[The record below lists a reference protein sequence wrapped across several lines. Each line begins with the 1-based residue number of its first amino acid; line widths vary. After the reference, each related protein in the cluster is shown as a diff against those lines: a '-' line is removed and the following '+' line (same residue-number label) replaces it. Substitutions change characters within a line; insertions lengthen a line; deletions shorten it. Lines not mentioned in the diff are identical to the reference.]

1 MATNKTV
8 FFLIGI
14 LLIVLGASM
23 LAPYSLQ
30 IVFRE
35 NSHSFISASF
45 VTIFIG
51 VLFVLA
57 NLEREFKL
65 NLRQTFLFSSLAWI
79 MVALFGSLPFLL
91 STQNFTLSEAFFESM
106 SGITTTGATII
117 SDLDNSPKSILLWR
131 AIMQWLGGIGIVV
144 MAITILPLLK
154 VGGMQLFKMEGP
166 DSTEKILPRT
176 IEVATI
182 IISTYI
188 ALTFLCGFFYWTFGM
203 SIFDSVSHAMTTIAT
218 GGFSTHNDSIG
229 YFNSSNIEIVAS
241 IFIILGS
248 IPFISYLKFAQG
260 NKKVFFQD
268 VQIRGL
274 IYLLAL
280 SIFVMFLYL
289 LFINNESNLFDKIR
303 ISSFNVIS
311 ILSGTGYVTDD
322 FGLWGKFSLIFFL
335 LLMFIGGCAGSTAC
349 GIKIFRL
356 QMLLIFLKNQIKKI
370 ISPNSVIILKYNNQ
384 KISDNFINSV
394 IIFIFTFL
402 FIFLIIAMLLSI
414 SGLDFITSISGAASS
429 ISNVGPGL
437 GDIIGPNGNYKD
449 IPDISK
455 WILSAGM
462 LLGRLELFAVLVYSF
477 RLFGEINYGNL

>member
-8 FFLIGI
+8 FFLIGV
-14 LLIVLGASM
+14 LLIVLGGSM
-23 LAPYSLQ
+23 LAPYALQ
-30 IVFRE
+30 VTLNE
-35 NSHSFISASF
+35 GSHSFISASF
-45 VTIFIG
+45 ITIFIG
-51 VLFVLA
+51 VLFILA
-57 NLEREFKL
+57 NLEKEFKL
-65 NLRQTFLFSSLAWI
+65 NLRQTFLFSSLAWV
-79 MVALFGSLPFLL
+79 MVAAFGSLPFLL
-91 STQNFTLSEAFFESM
+91 SSQNFSFSEAFFESM

-188 ALTFLCGFFYWTFGM
+188 VLTFLCGFFYWVFGM

-218 GGFSTHNDSIG
+218 GGFSTHNESIG
-229 YFNSSNIEIVAS
+229 FFKNPNIEIVAS

-260 NKKVFFQD
+260 NKMVFFQD
-268 VQIRGL
+268 VQIKGL
-274 IYLLAL
+274 IYLLL
-280 SIFVMFLYL
+280 ISIIIMFLYL
-289 LFINNESNLFDKIR
+289 LFIKYESSLFDKIR

-335 LLMFIGGCAGSTAC
+335 FLMFIGGCAGSTAC

-356 QMLLIFLKNQIKKI
+356 QMLLIFLKNQIKKL
-370 ISPNSVIILKYNNQ
+370 ISPNSVIITKYNNQ

-449 IPDISK
+449 IPDLSK
-455 WILSAGM
+455 WVLSFGM
-462 LLGRLELFAVLVYSF
+462 LLGRLELFAVLVLFFPSF
-477 RLFGEINYGNL
+477 WRN

>member
-23 LAPYSLQ
+23 LAPYALQ
-30 IVFRE
+30 ILLDE
-35 NSHSFISASF
+35 GSHSFISASF

-51 VLFVLA
+51 VLFILA
-57 NLEREFKL
+57 NLEKEFRL
-65 NLRQTFLFSSLAWI
+65 NLRQTFLFSTLAWV
-79 MVALFGSLPFLL
+79 MVAVFGSLPFML
-91 STQNFTLSEAFFESM
+91 SVKTFSFSEAFFESM

-176 IEVATI
+176 FEVATI

-188 ALTFLCGFFYWTFGM
+188 ALTFLCGFFYWIFGM
-203 SIFDSVSHAMTTIAT
+203 SIFDSISHAMTTIAT
-218 GGFSTHNDSIG
+218 GGFSTHNESIG
-229 YFNSSNIEIVAS
+229 FFKNSNIEIVAS

-248 IPFISYLKFAQG
+248 IPFISYLKFLQG
-260 NKKVFFQD
+260 NRKIFFQD
-268 VQIRGL
+268 VQIKGL
-274 IYLLAL
+274 IYLLII
-280 SIFVMFLYL
+280 SIIVMFLYL
-289 LFINNESNLFDKIR
+289 LFINYESGVLDKIR

-335 LLMFIGGCAGSTAC
+335 FLMFIGGCAGSTEC
-349 GIKIFRL
+349 EIKIFRL
-356 QMLLIFLKNQIKKI
+356 QMLLIFLRNQIKKI
-370 ISPNSVIILKYNNQ
+370 VSPNSVIVTKYNNQ
-384 KISDNFINSV
+384 KISDNFFNSV

-437 GDIIGPNGNYKD
+437 GDMIGPNGNYKD
-449 IPDISK
+449 IPDVSK

-462 LLGRLELFAVLVYSF
+462 LLGRLELFAVLVLFFPSF
-477 RLFGEINYGNL
+477 WRN

>member
-1 MATNKTV
+1 MTTNKTV

-14 LLIVLGASM
+14 LLIVLGVSM
-23 LAPYSLQ
+23 LAPYLVQ
-30 IVFRE
+30 VIYE
-35 NSHSFISASF
+35 EKSHSFISSSF

-51 VLFVLA
+51 ILFILA
-57 NLEREFKL
+57 NLEKEFKL
-65 NLRQTFLFSSLAWI
+65 NLRQTFLFSTLAWLMI
-79 MVALFGSLPFLL
+79 AIFGSLPFLL
-91 STQNFTLSEAFFESM
+91 AANEFTISEAFFESM

-166 DSTEKILPRT
+166 DTTEKILPRT

-188 ALTFLCGFFYWTFGM
+188 ILTLFCGFFYWIFGM
-203 SIFDSVSHAMTTIAT
+203 TIFDSICHAMTTIAT

-229 YFNSSNIEIVAS
+229 FFKNSNIEIVAS

-248 IPFISYLKFAQG
+248 IPFISYLKFSQG
-260 NKKVFFQD
+260 NKKIFFQD

-274 IYLLAL
+274 IYLLGI
-280 SIFVMFLYL
+280 SIVIMFFYL
-289 LFINNESNLFDKIR
+289 LLINYESSLFDKIR

-335 LLMFIGGCAGSTAC
+335 FLMFIGGCAGSTAC

-356 QMLLIFLKNQIKKI
+356 QMLLIFLKNQMKKL
-370 ISPNSVIILKYNNQ
+370 ISPNSVVITKYNNL
-384 KISDNFINSV
+384 KISDDFIRSV
-394 IIFIFTFL
+394 IIFIFSFL

-414 SGLDFITSISGAASS
+414 SGLDFVTSISGAASS

-437 GDIIGPNGNYKD
+437 GEIIGPDGNYKNL
-449 IPDISK
+449 PDLSK
-455 WILSAGM
+455 WILAAGM
-462 LLGRLELFAVLVYSF
+462 LLGRLELFAVLVLFFPSF
-477 RLFGEINYGNL
+477 WRN

>member
-8 FFLIGI
+8 FFMIGI
-14 LLIVLGASM
+14 LLVVLGISM
-23 LAPYSLQ
+23 IAPYIMQL
-30 IVFRE
+30 VYNE
-35 NSHSFISASF
+35 NSHSFISSAF

-51 VLFVLA
+51 ILFILA
-57 NLEREFKL
+57 NLEKEFKL
-65 NLRQTFLFSSLAWI
+65 NLRQTFLFSTLAWSMI
-79 MVALFGSLPFLL
+79 ATFGSLPFIL
-91 STQNFTLSEAFFESM
+91 SPNEFTFSEAFFESM

-117 SDLDNSPKSILLWR
+117 TNLDDSPKSILLWR

-166 DSTEKILPRT
+166 DTTEKILPRT

-182 IISTYI
+182 IISTYL
-188 ALTFLCGFFYWTFGM
+188 ALTLLCGFFYWNFGM

-229 YFNSSNIEIVAS
+229 FFKNSNIEIVAS
-241 IFIILGS
+241 IFIVLGS
-248 IPFISYLKFAQG
+248 IPFISYLKFIKG

-268 VQIRGL
+268 VQIKGL
-274 IYLLAL
+274 VYLLIISVL
-280 SIFVMFLYL
+280 IMFLYL
-289 LFINNESNLFDKIR
+289 IFINYESNVLDKIR

-322 FGLWGKFSLIFFL
+322 FGLWGNFSLIFFL
-335 LLMFIGGCAGSTAC
+335 FLMFVGGCAGSTAC

-356 QMLLIFLKNQIKKI
+356 QMLIIFLKNQIKKLIYPNSII
-370 ISPNSVIILKYNNQ
+370 ISKYNNQ

-394 IIFIFTFL
+394 IIFIFSFL
-402 FIFLIIAMLLSI
+402 FIFFIIAMLLSI
-414 SGLDFITSISGAASS
+414 SGLDFLTAISGAASA

-437 GDIIGPNGNYKD
+437 GDVIGPNGNYKA
-449 IPDISK
+449 IPDLSK
-455 WILSAGM
+455 WILSFGM
-462 LLGRLELFAVLVYSF
+462 LLGRLELFAVLVLFFPSF
-477 RLFGEINYGNL
+477 WRN

>member
-14 LLIVLGASM
+14 LLIVLGVSM
-23 LAPYSLQ
+23 LAPYLLQ
-30 IVFRE
+30 VILKE
-35 NSHSFISASF
+35 GSHSFISASF

-51 VLFVLA
+51 VLFILA
-57 NLEREFKL
+57 NLEKEFKL
-65 NLRQTFLFSSLAWI
+65 NLRQTFLFSSLAWV
-79 MVALFGSLPFLL
+79 MVALFGSLPFLF
-91 STQNFTLSEAFFESM
+91 SIQEFSFSEAFFESM

-176 IEVATI
+176 IEVAAI

-188 ALTFLCGFFYWTFGM
+188 VLTFLCGLFYWIFGM
-203 SIFDSVSHAMTTIAT
+203 TVFDSLSHAMTTIAT
-218 GGFSTHNDSIG
+218 GGFSTHNESIG
-229 YFNSSNIEIVAS
+229 FFNNSNIEIVAS

-248 IPFISYLKFAQG
+248 IPFISYLKFVQG
-260 NKKVFFQD
+260 NKSIFFQD
-268 VQIRGL
+268 VQIKGL
-274 IYLLAL
+274 IYLLAI
-280 SIFVMFLYL
+280 SATIMFLYL
-289 LFINNESNLFDKIR
+289 LFINYESSIFDKVR

-322 FGLWGKFSLIFFL
+322 FGLWGKFSLVFFL

-356 QMLLIFLKNQIKKI
+356 QMLLIFLKNQIKKL
-370 ISPNSVIILKYNNQ
+370 ISPNSVIITKYNNQ
-384 KISDNFINSV
+384 KIPDNFINSV

-437 GDIIGPNGNYKD
+437 GDVIGPNGNYKE

-455 WILSAGM
+455 WILSVGM
-462 LLGRLELFAVLVYSF
+462 LLGRLELFAVLVLFFPSF
-477 RLFGEINYGNL
+477 WRN

>member
-23 LAPYSLQ
+23 LAPYSIQ
-30 IVFRE
+30 VIYAE
-35 NSHSFISASF
+35 NSHSFISSSF

-51 VLFVLA
+51 ILFVLA
-57 NLEREFKL
+57 NLEKEFKL
-65 NLRQTFLFSSLAWI
+65 NLRQTFLFSTLAWLMI
-79 MVALFGSLPFLL
+79 AIFGSLPFLL
-91 STQNFTLSEAFFESM
+91 SANEFTISEAFFESM

-166 DSTEKILPRT
+166 DTTEKILPRT
-176 IEVATI
+176 IEVAAI
-182 IISTYI
+182 IISTYV
-188 ALTFLCGFFYWTFGM
+188 ALTFLCGLFYWLFGM
-203 SIFDSVSHAMTTIAT
+203 TIFDSVCHSMTTIAT

-229 YFNSSNIEIVAS
+229 FFKNSNIEIIAS
-241 IFIILGS
+241 LFIILGS
-248 IPFISYLKFAQG
+248 IPFISYLKFSQG
-260 NKKVFFQD
+260 NRKIFFSD
-268 VQIRGL
+268 VQIKGL
-274 IYLLAL
+274 IYLLII
-280 SIFVMFLYL
+280 STVIMFVYL
-289 LFINNESNLFDKIR
+289 LFINFESSLIDKIR

-322 FGLWGKFSLIFFL
+322 FGLWGKFSLVFFL
-335 LLMFIGGCAGSTAC
+335 FLMFIGGCAGSTAC

-356 QMLLIFLKNQIKKI
+356 QMLLIFLKDQIKKLI
-370 ISPNSVIILKYNNQ
+370 YPNSVIITKYNNQ
-384 KISDNFINSV
+384 KISDDFIKSV

-437 GDIIGPNGNYKD
+437 GEMIGPNGNYKAL
-449 IPDISK
+449 PDLSK
-455 WILSAGM
+455 WILAAGM
-462 LLGRLELFAVLVYSF
+462 LLGRLELFAVLVLFFPSF
-477 RLFGEINYGNL
+477 WRN

>member
-14 LLIVLGASM
+14 LLVVLGTSM
-23 LAPYSLQ
+23 LAPYFLK
-30 IVFRE
+30 IILKE
-35 NSHSFISASF
+35 GSHSFISSSF

-51 VLFVLA
+51 VLFILA
-57 NLEREFKL
+57 NLEKEFRL
-65 NLRQTFLFSSLAWI
+65 NLKQTFLFSSLAWI
-79 MVALFGSLPFLL
+79 MVATFGSIPFLL
-91 STQNFTLSEAFFESM
+91 STQDFTFSEAFFESM

-188 ALTFLCGFFYWTFGM
+188 VLTLMCGFFYWIFGM
-203 SIFDSVSHAMTTIAT
+203 TIFDSVSHAMTTIAT

-229 YFNSSNIEIVAS
+229 FFKSSNIEIVAS

-248 IPFISYLKFAQG
+248 IPFISYLKFTKG
-260 NKKVFFQD
+260 NRKIFFKD

-274 IYLLAL
+274 IYLLVI
-280 SIFVMFLYL
+280 SVIIMFFYL
-289 LFINNESNLFDKIR
+289 LIINYESSLFDKIR

-356 QMLLIFLKNQIKKI
+356 QMLLIFLKNQIKKL
-370 ISPNSVIILKYNNQ
+370 ISPNSVIITKYNNQ
-384 KISDNFINSV
+384 KISNDFILSV
-394 IIFIFTFL
+394 IIFIFSFL

-414 SGLDFITSISGAASS
+414 SGLDFITSISGAASA

-437 GDIIGPNGNYKD
+437 GDVIGPNGNYKA

-462 LLGRLELFAVLVYSF
+462 LLGRLELFAVLVLFFPSF
-477 RLFGEINYGNL
+477 WRS

>member
-1 MATNKTV
+1 MTTNKTV

-23 LAPYSLQ
+23 LAPYLIQ
-30 IVFRE
+30 IMYNE
-35 NSHSFISASF
+35 NSHSFISSSF

-51 VLFVLA
+51 ILFILA
-57 NLEREFKL
+57 NLEKEFKL
-65 NLRQTFLFSSLAWI
+65 NLRQTFLFSTLAWL
-79 MVALFGSLPFLL
+79 MVAIFGSLPFLL
-91 STQNFTLSEAFFESM
+91 STNEFSITEAFFESM

-166 DSTEKILPRT
+166 DTTEKILPRT
-176 IEVATI
+176 IEVAAI
-182 IISTYI
+182 IISTYL
-188 ALTFLCGFFYWTFGM
+188 ALTFFCGFFYWIFGM
-203 SIFDSVSHAMTTIAT
+203 SIFDSICHAMTTIAT

-229 YFNSSNIEIVAS
+229 FFKNSNIEIVAS

-248 IPFISYLKFAQG
+248 IPFISYLKFSQG
-260 NKKVFFQD
+260 NRKIFFTD
-268 VQIRGL
+268 VQIKGL
-274 IYLLAL
+274 IYLLVI
-280 SIFVMFLYL
+280 SITIMFIYL
-289 LFINNESNLFDKIR
+289 LFINFESSLFDKIR

-335 LLMFIGGCAGSTAC
+335 FLMFIGGCAGSTAC

-356 QMLLIFLKNQIKKI
+356 QMLLIFLKDIIKKLI
-370 ISPNSVIILKYNNQ
+370 YPNSVIITKYNNQ
-384 KISDNFINSV
+384 KITDDFIKSI

-437 GDIIGPNGNYKD
+437 GDMIGPNGNYKAL
-449 IPDISK
+449 PDISK

-462 LLGRLELFAVLVYSF
+462 LLGRLELFAVLVLFFPSF
-477 RLFGEINYGNL
+477 WRN

>member
-1 MATNKTV
+1 MVTNKTV

-23 LAPYSLQ
+23 LAPYSIQVLYK
-30 IVFRE
+30 E
-35 NSHSFISASF
+35 NSHSFISSSF

-51 VLFVLA
+51 ILFVLA
-57 NLEREFKL
+57 NLEKEFKL
-65 NLRQTFLFSSLAWI
+65 NLRQTFLFSTLAWV
-79 MVALFGSLPFLL
+79 MVAIFGSLPFLL
-91 STQNFTLSEAFFESM
+91 SANEFTISDAFFESM

-166 DSTEKILPRT
+166 DKTEKILPRT
-176 IEVATI
+176 IEVAAI

-188 ALTFLCGFFYWTFGM
+188 VLTFFCGLFYWLFGM
-203 SIFDSVSHAMTTIAT
+203 TIFDSVCHAMTTIAT

-229 YFNSSNIEIVAS
+229 FFKNSNIEIIAS

-248 IPFISYLKFAQG
+248 IPFISYLKFSQG
-260 NKKVFFQD
+260 NRKIFFND
-268 VQIRGL
+268 VQIKGL
-274 IYLLAL
+274 IYLLAV
-280 SIFVMFLYL
+280 SIVIMFLYL
-289 LFINNESNLFDKIR
+289 LFINFESSLIDKIR

-322 FGLWGKFSLIFFL
+322 FGLWGKFSLVFFL
-335 LLMFIGGCAGSTAC
+335 FLMFIGGCAGSTAC

-356 QMLLIFLKNQIKKI
+356 QMLLIFLKDQIKKLI
-370 ISPNSVIILKYNNQ
+370 YPNSVIITKYNNQ
-384 KISDNFINSV
+384 KISDDFMKSV

-437 GDIIGPNGNYKD
+437 GEMIGPNGNYKTL
-449 IPDISK
+449 PDLSK
-455 WILSAGM
+455 WILAAGM
-462 LLGRLELFAVLVYSF
+462 LLGRLELFAVLVLFFPSF
-477 RLFGEINYGNL
+477 WRN

>member
-1 MATNKTV
+1 MTSNKTV
-8 FFLIGI
+8 FFLIGV
-14 LLIVLGASM
+14 LLIVLGLSM
-23 LAPYSLQ
+23 LAPYSMQ
-30 IVFRE
+30 VIYKE
-35 NSHSFISASF
+35 NSHSFISSSF

-51 VLFVLA
+51 ILCILA
-57 NLEREFKL
+57 NLEKDLKL
-65 NLRQTFLFSSLAWI
+65 NLRQTFLFSTLAWVT
-79 MVALFGSLPFLL
+79 VAIFGSLPFVL
-91 STQNFTLSEAFFESM
+91 SSQTFSFSDAFFESM

-176 IEVATI
+176 IEVAAI

-188 ALTFLCGFFYWTFGM
+188 VLTLSCGFFYWVFGM
-203 SIFDSVSHAMTTIAT
+203 TIFDSICHAMTTIAT

-229 YFNSSNIEIVAS
+229 FFKNSNIEIVAS
-241 IFIILGS
+241 LFIILGS
-248 IPFISYLKFAQG
+248 IPFISYLKFSQG
-260 NKKVFFQD
+260 NRKIFFQD
-268 VQIRGL
+268 VQIKGL
-274 IYLLAL
+274 IYLLIISTL
-280 SIFVMFLYL
+280 IMFLYL
-289 LFINNESNLFDKIR
+289 LFINYESNLLEKIR

-335 LLMFIGGCAGSTAC
+335 FLMFIGGCAGSTAC

-356 QMLLIFLKNQIKKI
+356 QMLLIFLKNQVKKLI
-370 ISPNSVIILKYNNQ
+370 YPNSVIITKYNNH
-384 KISDNFINSV
+384 KISDDFIRSV
-394 IIFIFTFL
+394 IIFIFSFL

-414 SGLDFITSISGAASS
+414 SGLDFVTSISGAASS

-437 GDIIGPNGNYKD
+437 GEIIGPDGNYKNL
-449 IPDISK
+449 PDLSK
-455 WILSAGM
+455 WILATGM
-462 LLGRLELFAVLVYSF
+462 LLGRLELFAVLVLFFPSF
-477 RLFGEINYGNL
+477 WRN

>member
-14 LLIVLGASM
+14 LLVVLGFSM
-23 LAPYSLQ
+23 LAPYLMQ
-30 IVFRE
+30 LIYNE
-35 NSHSFISASF
+35 NSHSFISSSF

-51 VLFVLA
+51 ILFILA
-57 NLEREFKL
+57 NLEKEFKL
-65 NLRQTFLFSSLAWI
+65 NLRQTFLFSTLAWL
-79 MVALFGSLPFLL
+79 MVAIFGSLPFLL
-91 STQNFTLSEAFFESM
+91 SPKEFTFSEAFFESM

-117 SDLDNSPKSILLWR
+117 TDLDNSPKSVLLWR

-176 IEVATI
+176 IEVAAI
-182 IISTYI
+182 IISTYLI
-188 ALTFLCGFFYWTFGM
+188 LTLLCVFFYWAFGM

-229 YFNSSNIEIVAS
+229 FFKSSNIEIVAS
-241 IFIILGS
+241 IFIVLGS
-248 IPFISYLKFAQG
+248 IPFISYLKFVQG
-260 NKKVFFQD
+260 NKKIFFQD

-274 IYLLAL
+274 IYLLL
-280 SIFVMFLYL
+280 VSVIIMFFYL
-289 LFINNESNLFDKIR
+289 LFINYDSNILDKIR

-335 LLMFIGGCAGSTAC
+335 FLMFIGGCAGSTAC

-356 QMLLIFLKNQIKKI
+356 QMLFLFLINQVKILIYPNIIIIKKYNYQN
-370 ISPNSVIILKYNNQ
+370 ISY
-384 KISDNFINSV
+384 NFINSV
-394 IIFIFTFL
+394 IIFIFSFL

-414 SGLDFITSISGAASS
+414 SGLDFLTSISGAASA

-437 GDIIGPNGNYKD
+437 GEMIGPNGNYKS
-449 IPDISK
+449 IPDLSK
-455 WILSAGM
+455 WILSIGM
-462 LLGRLELFAVLVYSF
+462 LLGRLELFAVLVLFFPSF
-477 RLFGEINYGNL
+477 WRN

>member
-23 LAPYSLQ
+23 IAPYLLQ
-30 IVFRE
+30 VIFDE
-35 NSHSFISASF
+35 ESHSFISASF
-45 VTIFIG
+45 VTIFVG

-57 NLEREFKL
+57 NLEKEFKL
-65 NLRQTFLFSSLAWI
+65 NLRQTFLFSSLAWL
-79 MVALFGSLPFLL
+79 MVAIFGSLPFLL
-91 STQNFTLSEAFFESM
+91 STQEFSFSEAFFESM

-182 IISTYI
+182 IILTYI
-188 ALTFLCGFFYWTFGM
+188 TLTFICGFFYWIFGM
-203 SIFDSVSHAMTTIAT
+203 TIFDSISHSMTTIAT
-218 GGFSTHNDSIG
+218 GGFSTHNESIG
-229 YFNSSNIEIVAS
+229 FFKNSNIEIVAS
-241 IFIILGS
+241 IFIVLGS

-260 NKKVFFQD
+260 NRKIFFKD
-268 VQIRGL
+268 VQIKGL
-274 IYLLAL
+274 IYLLIF
-280 SIFVMFLYL
+280 SIIIMFLYL
-289 LFINNESNLFDKIR
+289 VFINYESSLLDKIR

-356 QMLLIFLKNQIKKI
+356 QMLLLFLKNQIKKL
-370 ISPNSVIILKYNNQ
+370 ISPNSVIITKYNNQ
-384 KISDNFINSV
+384 KISDEFINSV
-394 IIFIFTFL
+394 IIFIFMFL

-437 GDIIGPNGNYKD
+437 GEVIGPNGNYKE
-449 IPDISK
+449 IPDVSK

-462 LLGRLELFAVLVYSF
+462 LLGRLELFAVLVLFFPSF
-477 RLFGEINYGNL
+477 WRS

>member
-1 MATNKTV
+1 MTSNKTV

-14 LLIVLGASM
+14 LLIVLGLSM
-23 LAPYSLQ
+23 LAPYSMQVLY
-30 IVFRE
+30 E
-35 NSHSFISASF
+35 EKSHSFISSSF

-51 VLFVLA
+51 ILCILA
-57 NLEREFKL
+57 NLEKDLKL
-65 NLRQTFLFSSLAWI
+65 NLRQTFLFSTLAWVT
-79 MVALFGSLPFLL
+79 VAIFGSLPFVL
-91 STQNFTLSEAFFESM
+91 SNQTFSFSDAFFESM

-176 IEVATI
+176 IEVAAI
-182 IISTYI
+182 IISTYLV
-188 ALTFLCGFFYWTFGM
+188 LTLLCGFLYWVFGM
-203 SIFDSVSHAMTTIAT
+203 TIFDSICHAMTTIAT

-229 YFNSSNIEIVAS
+229 FFKNSNIEIIAS
-241 IFIILGS
+241 LFIILGS
-248 IPFISYLKFAQG
+248 IPFISYLKFSQG
-260 NKKVFFQD
+260 NRKIFFQD
-268 VQIRGL
+268 VQIKGL
-274 IYLLAL
+274 IYLLII
-280 SIFVMFLYL
+280 SIVIMFLYL
-289 LFINNESNLFDKIR
+289 LFINYESNLFEKIR

-335 LLMFIGGCAGSTAC
+335 FLMFIGGCAGSTAC

-356 QMLLIFLKNQIKKI
+356 QMLLIFLKNYVKKLI
-370 ISPNSVIILKYNNQ
+370 YPNSVILTKYNNH
-384 KISDNFINSV
+384 KISDDFIRSV
-394 IIFIFTFL
+394 IIFIFSFL

-414 SGLDFITSISGAASS
+414 SGLDFVTSISGAASS

-437 GDIIGPNGNYKD
+437 GEIIGPDGNYKSL
-449 IPDISK
+449 PNVSK
-455 WILSAGM
+455 WILATGM
-462 LLGRLELFAVLVYSF
+462 LLGRLELFAVLVLFFPSF
-477 RLFGEINYGNL
+477 WRN

>member
-14 LLIVLGASM
+14 LLIVLCTSM
-23 LAPYSLQ
+23 LAPYSIQVLY
-30 IVFRE
+30 E
-35 NSHSFISASF
+35 EDSHSFISSSF

-51 VLFVLA
+51 ILFVLA
-57 NLEREFKL
+57 NLEKEFKL
-65 NLRQTFLFSSLAWI
+65 NLRQTFLFSTLAWLMI
-79 MVALFGSLPFLL
+79 AIFGSLPFLL
-91 STQNFTLSEAFFESM
+91 SSSEFTLSEAFFESM

-166 DSTEKILPRT
+166 DTTEKILPRT
-176 IEVATI
+176 IEVAAI
-182 IISTYI
+182 IISTYV
-188 ALTFLCGFFYWTFGM
+188 ALTFLCGLFYWLFGM
-203 SIFDSVSHAMTTIAT
+203 TIFDSFCHAMTTIAT

-229 YFNSSNIEIVAS
+229 FFKNSNIEIIAS
-241 IFIILGS
+241 LFIILGS
-248 IPFISYLKFAQG
+248 IPFISYLKFSQG
-260 NKKVFFQD
+260 NRKIFFND
-268 VQIRGL
+268 VQIKGL
-274 IYLLAL
+274 IYLLII
-280 SIFVMFLYL
+280 STTIMFLYL
-289 LFINNESNLFDKIR
+289 LFINFESSLIDKIR

-322 FGLWGKFSLIFFL
+322 FGLWGKFSLVFFL
-335 LLMFIGGCAGSTAC
+335 FLMFIGGCAGSTEC

-356 QMLLIFLKNQIKKI
+356 QMLLIFLKDQIKKLI
-370 ISPNSVIILKYNNQ
+370 YPNSVIITKYNNQ
-384 KISDNFINSV
+384 KISDDFIKSV

-437 GDIIGPNGNYKD
+437 GEMIGPNGNYKAL
-449 IPDISK
+449 PDLSK
-455 WILSAGM
+455 WILAAGM
-462 LLGRLELFAVLVYSF
+462 LLGRLELFAVLVLFFPSF
-477 RLFGEINYGNL
+477 WRN

>member
-14 LLIVLGASM
+14 LLIVLGIAM

-30 IVFRE
+30 VILNE
-35 NSHSFISASF
+35 DSHSFISSSF
-45 VTIFIG
+45 ITIFIG
-51 VLFVLA
+51 ILFILA
-57 NLEREFKL
+57 NLEKEFKL
-65 NLRQTFLFSSLAWI
+65 NLRQTFLFSSLAWT
-79 MVALFGSLPFLL
+79 MVAIFGSLPFLL
-91 STQNFTLSEAFFESM
+91 SNQGFNFSEAFFESM

-117 SDLDNSPKSILLWR
+117 SNLENTPKSILLWR

-176 IEVATI
+176 IEVAAT

-188 ALTFLCGFFYWTFGM
+188 ILTFLCSFFYWIFGM
-203 SIFDSVSHAMTTIAT
+203 TAFDSVSHAMTTIAT
-218 GGFSTHNDSIG
+218 GGFSTHNSSIG
-229 YFNSSNIEIVAS
+229 FFKSSNIEIVAC

-248 IPFISYLKFAQG
+248 IPFISYLKFARG
-260 NKKVFFQD
+260 NRKIFFQD
-268 VQIRGL
+268 VQIKGL
-274 IYLLAL
+274 IYLLII
-280 SIFVMFLYL
+280 SISIIFIYL
-289 LFINNESNLFDKIR
+289 ISIDYESSILDKIR
-303 ISSFNVIS
+303 ISSFNVVS

-356 QMLLIFLKNQIKKI
+356 QMLLIFLKNQIKKLL
-370 ISPNSVIILKYNNQ
+370 SPNSVIITKYNNQ
-384 KISDNFINSV
+384 KVSENSINSV
-394 IIFIFTFL
+394 MIFIFAFL
-402 FIFLIIAMLLSI
+402 FIFLIIAILLSI

-437 GDIIGPNGNYKD
+437 GEIIGPNGNYKD

-455 WILSAGM
+455 WILSFGM
-462 LLGRLELFAVLVYSF
+462 LLGRLELFAVLVLFFPSF
-477 RLFGEINYGNL
+477 WRN

>member
-91 STQNFTLSEAFFESM
+91 STQNFSLSEAFFESM

-289 LFINNESNLFDKIR
+289 IFINYESNLFDKIR

-462 LLGRLELFAVLVYSF
+462 LLGRLELFAVLVLFFPSF
-477 RLFGEINYGNL
+477 WRN